1 MVKMRRR
8 GRSSA
13 SGETRLLTAVEL
25 ELMTILWRLGE
36 GTVHAVS
43 EELPLGRN
51 LAYTSVS
58 TMLRILEQKG
68 FVESRREGRGHV
80 YLPAIPKTMY
90 ERTAIRQVVGQVF
103 DGAAVSLVRRLVE
116 EEKLTKADL
125 DAMREII
132 RKARR

>member
-1 MVKMRRR
+1 MVNMR
-8 GRSSA
+8 GRKKA
-13 SGETRLLTAVEL
+13 STGAEPRLLTAVEL

-43 EELPLGRN
+43 EELPQGRD

-68 FVESRREGRGHV
+68 FVESRKEGRGHV
-80 YLPAIPKTMY
+80 YLPAVPKSAY
-90 ERTAIRQVVGQVF
+90 EKTAIRHGVGQVF

-116 EEKLTKADL
+116 AEKLTKADL